1 MSESPQIAAAAYFDD
16 KVKSLAAT
24 RHGRK
29 FSVGII
35 SPGTYRFGTACAERM
50 TVTSGSLKVQV
61 EDPGCF
67 PDATV
72 VVYPAGTYFEV
83 AANAGFKVTCDEH
96 AAYLCEYL

>member
-1 MSESPQIAAAAYFDD
+1 MSESPQIVAAAYFDD
-16 KVKSLAAT
+16 KVKSLVAT

-61 EDPGCF
+61 EQ
-67 PDATV
+67 ATKLNS
-72 VVYPAGTYFEV
+72 F
-83 AANAGFKVTCDEH
+83 AAKLDSRLMEA
-96 AAYLCEYL
+96 

>member
-1 MSESPQIAAAAYFDD
+1 MSESPQIVAAAYFDD
-16 KVKSLAAT
+16 KVQSLAAT

-61 EDPGCF
+61 EQA
-67 PDATV
+67 DATV

-83 AANAGFKVTCDEH
+83 AANAGFQVACDEH